1 MQGLHVDPLFR
12 FLYPPNWSVEESG
25 DVEARMV
32 EVESPDKMAYLSIRV
47 QGDRTTDEILSE
59 ALQAMAGEYDG
70 LRSDPVEA
78 AIDGRAARGYDIEF
92 VSFDFPVGGMIR
104 TIDTP
109 EGTMLVMGQW
119 LNFDDGDAPV
129 SHADVI
135 AAIMTSIELAF
146 EDDDD

>member
-12 FLYPPNWSVEESG
+12 FLYPPNWSVAETG
-25 DVEARMV
+25 DFDARMV
-32 EVESPDKMAYLSIRV
+32 EVESPDRMAWISIRI
-47 QGDRTTDEILSE
+47 QSDRTPEELLRE
-59 ALQAMAGEYDG
+59 ALETMTGEYDG
-70 LRSDPVEA
+70 LQSDSVEA
-78 AIDGRAARGYDIEF
+78 AIDGRVARGYDLEF

-109 EGTMLVMGQW
+109 EGALLVMGQW
-119 LNFDDGDAPV
+119 LNFDVDDTPV

-146 EDDDD
+146 EDDD

>member
-25 DVEARMV
+25 DVDARMV
-32 EVESPDKMAYLSIRV
+32 EVESPDRMAWLSIRV
-47 QGDRTTDEILSE
+47 QGDRNPDEMLQE
-59 ALQAMAGEYDG
+59 ALDTMTAEYDG
-70 LRSDPVEA
+70 LQSDSVEA
-78 AIDGRAARGYDIEF
+78 AIDGRAARGYDLEF
-92 VSFDFPVGGMIR
+92 ISFDFPVGGMIR

-119 LNFDDGDAPV
+119 LNFDEGDAPV

-135 AAIMTSIELAF
+135 AAIMTSIELEF
-146 EDDDD
+146 EDDA